1 MPNITETK
9 TSTFNP
15 QEGGVAEFHVMVTV
29 SDASLCYEKQLDAV
43 LQAYAAASEG
53 RTVHFRRFFLSDASN
68 QAPKLLQALE
78 GMPEAV
84 TSIVHQPPL
93 DGTRIALWM
102 YCTSPMERDGDCFVH
117 AGYAHHWAGSLV
129 HPGAGSYEQMAGIFA
144 DYDGTLSQR
153 GLSVAGNTI
162 RTWIF
167 ARDVDVNYPGVVVG
181 RREYFERIGLTS
193 RTHFIASTGIEGRH
207 PDPRNLVEMDAYSV
221 GGLAPGQVRHLYAK
235 DRLSPT
241 FDYGVTFERG
251 TAVTYGDR
259 RHVFISGTASIDA
272 EGKVMYPGD
281 VSLQTRRMLGNVSA
295 LLSEAGAA
303 FPDIVMAIV
312 YLRDAADYPLVRP
325 IVEEACPGLDAVFVL
340 APVCRPAWLVEMEC
354 LAIVPFHAPEYRCF

>member
-1 MPNITETK
+1 MITETK
-9 TSTFNP
+9 TKTSAFIP
-15 QEGGVAEFHVMVTV
+15 REGGVAEIHVMVTV
-29 SDASLCYEKQLDAV
+29 ADASLTYEKQLDAV

-68 QAPKLLQALE
+68 QAPQLLQALRAL
-78 GMPEAV
+78 PAV
-84 TSIVHQPPL
+84 PTSIVHQPPL

-102 YCTSPMERDGDCFVH
+102 YCTSPMEKDGDGFVH
-117 AGYAHHWAGSLV
+117 QGYAHRWAGSLV
-129 HPGAGSYEQMAGIFA
+129 HPGAGPYEQMAGIFA
-144 DYDGTLSQR
+144 DYGETLSHG
-153 GLSVAGNTI
+153 GLSVADNTI

-181 RREYFERIGLTS
+181 RREYFDRIGLTS
-193 RTHFIASTGIEGRH
+193 RTHYIASTGIEGRH
-207 PDPRNLVEMDAYSV
+207 PDPKYLVEMDAYSV
-221 GGLAPGQVRHLYAK
+221 GGLAPEQIRYLYAK

-281 VSLQTRRMLGNVSA
+281 VPAQTRRMLGNVSA

-303 FPDIVMAIV
+303 FPDIVMAVV

-325 IVEEACPGLDAVFVL
+325 VVEEACPGLNAVYVL

-354 LAIVPFHAPEYRCF
+354 LAIVPCHAPEFRCF